1 MEARVASRTLRWMAL
16 GIASLA
22 ATAPLAAWQ
31 KNLSDA
37 EVQALVEVSLRD
49 KKIAGVRVKVEDGVV
64 ILTGMVPNAWTKA
77 RAMELALKPENV
89 KSLVV
94 DELRVARGES
104 DVKVAEAV
112 AERVRRYVLYSI
124 FDDVSVSVQGGVLT
138 LTGRVVQPFKV
149 KDIEDAA
156 SRVSGVQ
163 EVKNELAVL
172 PVSSFDDQLRASIAS
187 QMYRDP
193 LFSNYAFQ
201 VDPPIHIIVEN
212 GKVTLTGVVVSE
224 VERVKAEMIA
234 RGTFGVMGTDN
245 RLKVERR

>member
-1 MEARVASRTLRWMAL
+1 M
-16 GIASLA
+16 
-22 ATAPLAAWQ
+22 
-31 KNLSDA
+31 
-37 EVQALVEVSLRD
+37 
-49 KKIAGVRVKVEDGVV
+49 
-64 ILTGMVPNAWTKA
+64 
-77 RAMELALKPENV
+77 
-89 KSLVV
+89 
-94 DELRVARGES
+94 
-104 DVKVAEAV
+104 

-138 LTGRVVQPFKV
+138 LTGRVVQPYKV

-172 PVSSFDDQLRASIAS
+172 PVSPIDDQLRASIAS

-224 VERVKAEMIA
+224 VERIKAEMIA